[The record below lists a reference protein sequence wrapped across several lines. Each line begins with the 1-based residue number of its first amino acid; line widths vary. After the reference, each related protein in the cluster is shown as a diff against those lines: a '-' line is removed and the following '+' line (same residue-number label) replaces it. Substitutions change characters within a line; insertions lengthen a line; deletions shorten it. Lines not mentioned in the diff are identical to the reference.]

1 MSATAT
7 EPGDLER
14 APILVVGV
22 GSPLR
27 GDDAAGRELAEQLA
41 ELDLPN
47 VATRSVHQLTPEL
60 AAEWVGRELVV
71 VVDADVEVTRPTLR
85 TIERPPAA
93 TVMSHHSDPAALYAT
108 AALLG
113 EPPAR
118 LEVLSLPAVDLA
130 LGTEL
135 SAPAAAALEQAVALL
150 CERLLP
156 VSAWTG

>member
-7 EPGDLER
+7 EPPQRPR

-27 GDDAAGRELAEQLA
+27 GDDAAGRYLVEHLA
-41 ELDLPN
+41 ELELAN

-60 AAEWVGRELVV
+60 AADWVGRELVV
-71 VVDADVEVTRPTLR
+71 IVDADVEVARPTLR
-85 TIERPPAA
+85 SIERPPVAA
-93 TVMSHHSDPAALYAT
+93 LMSHHSDPAALYAT

-113 EPPAR
+113 EPPER
-118 LEVLSLPAVDLA
+118 LEVLSLPAADLA

-135 SAPAAAALEQAVALL
+135 STLAASAVEQAVALL

-156 VSAWTG
+156 AAAAV